1 LLAADR
7 LTNEGDGHE
16 DFPGRNSVARV
27 PAVYRSGEERL
38 ERRFEPVHEVFREVI
53 VGRVTGVKRR
63 GEPAFGAD
71 EIREALDP
79 THERFPRTE
88 RGPEHFRSFDAFV
101 DLVLQHGDDEVGSAR
116 EMPVERSHAHSR
128 KIRDLLRGRVYTA
141 AREHGLCGL
150 HQCDD
155 IPLRVRALTT
165 RRIESAPRRWSRRPD
180 RLGCHDPPLAKRK
193 TIPYSSGKSFR
204 LVAVYVDGGTYTQ
217 YAHVGRTLM
226 QYRNLGRTGI
236 KVSPY
241 ALGALMFATQ
251 VGNPDPEDS
260 IRIIHKALDA
270 GINLVDTADA
280 YGDSEQVVGRALK
293 GRRDNV
299 VLTTKVSRPMGTDP
313 NQQGASRR
321 WIVTAVE
328 NSLRRL
334 QTDHIDVY
342 QIHRPDPDTDIEET
356 LAALT
361 DLVRSGK
368 IRSFGTSNMPASNL
382 VEAHWVAERRGLER
396 FRTEQPPYSILNRS
410 IEREVLPVAQQ
421 YGMGILAWG
430 PLGQGMLTGRVRRGQ
445 DNDVTRA
452 KFFTAFSDERRLDA
466 VERLIPLAEEA
477 GLSMPHLAMAFAI
490 SHPGVTSALLGAR
503 TMEQL
508 DDLLA
513 GVDVVLSDDVL
524 DRIDEI
530 VPPGT
535 DIGTL
540 DQAYVPPAI
549 QQTELRRR
557 PLSERSAA

>member
-1 LLAADR
+1 
-7 LTNEGDGHE
+7 
-16 DFPGRNSVARV
+16 
-27 PAVYRSGEERL
+27 
-38 ERRFEPVHEVFREVI
+38 
-53 VGRVTGVKRR
+53 
-63 GEPAFGAD
+63 
-71 EIREALDP
+71 
-79 THERFPRTE
+79 
-88 RGPEHFRSFDAFV
+88 
-101 DLVLQHGDDEVGSAR
+101 
-116 EMPVERSHAHSR
+116 
-128 KIRDLLRGRVYTA
+128 
-141 AREHGLCGL
+141 
-150 HQCDD
+150 
-155 IPLRVRALTT
+155 
-165 RRIESAPRRWSRRPD
+165 
-180 RLGCHDPPLAKRK
+180 
-193 TIPYSSGKSFR
+193 
-204 LVAVYVDGGTYTQ
+204 
-217 YAHVGRTLM
+217 
-226 QYRNLGRTGI
+226 
-236 KVSPY
+236 
-241 ALGALMFATQ
+241 
-251 VGNPDPEDS
+251 
-260 IRIIHKALDA
+260 
-270 GINLVDTADA
+270 
-280 YGDSEQVVGRALK
+280 
-293 GRRDNV
+293 
-299 VLTTKVSRPMGTDP
+299 MGTDP

-321 WIVTAVE
+321 WIITAVE

-342 QIHRPDPDTDIEET
+342 QIQRPDPDTDIEET
-356 LAALT
+356 LSALT

-368 IRSFGTSNMPASNL
+368 IRACGTSTMPASNL

-396 FRTEQPPYSILNRS
+396 FCTEQPPYSILNRC

-490 SHPGVTSALLGAR
+490 SHPGITSALLGAR

-540 DQAYVPPAI
+540 DQALPSNSSGPADG
-549 QQTELRRR
+549 LLLAGAVAGFSRGC
-557 PLSERSAA
+557 PAGAARFRAGPWP

>member
-1 LLAADR
+1 
-7 LTNEGDGHE
+7 
-16 DFPGRNSVARV
+16 
-27 PAVYRSGEERL
+27 
-38 ERRFEPVHEVFREVI
+38 
-53 VGRVTGVKRR
+53 
-63 GEPAFGAD
+63 
-71 EIREALDP
+71 
-79 THERFPRTE
+79 
-88 RGPEHFRSFDAFV
+88 
-101 DLVLQHGDDEVGSAR
+101 
-116 EMPVERSHAHSR
+116 
-128 KIRDLLRGRVYTA
+128 
-141 AREHGLCGL
+141 
-150 HQCDD
+150 
-155 IPLRVRALTT
+155 
-165 RRIESAPRRWSRRPD
+165 
-180 RLGCHDPPLAKRK
+180 
-193 TIPYSSGKSFR
+193 
-204 LVAVYVDGGTYTQ
+204 
-217 YAHVGRTLM
+217 M
-226 QYRNLGRTGI
+226 QYRTLGRTGI

-251 VGNPDPEDS
+251 IGNPDPEDS

-280 YGDSEQVVGRALK
+280 YGDSEEIVGRALK

-299 VLTTKVSRPMGTDP
+299 VLTTKFSLPVGTDRTKSSRPMGTDP

-321 WIVTAVE
+321 WIMTAVE

-342 QIHRPDPDTDIEET
+342 QVQRPDPDTDIEET
-356 LAALT
+356 LSALT
-361 DLVRSGK
+361 DLVHSGK
-368 IRSFGTSNMPASNL
+368 IRAFGTSTMPASNL

-410 IEREVLPVAQQ
+410 IEREVLPVAQR
-421 YGMGILAWG
+421 YGMGILVWG

-445 DNDVTRA
+445 DTDVIRA
-452 KFFTAFSDERRLDA
+452 KFLTAFSDERRLDA

-513 GVDVVLSDDVL
+513 GVDIALSDEVL

-549 QQTELRRR
+549 QKTELRRH